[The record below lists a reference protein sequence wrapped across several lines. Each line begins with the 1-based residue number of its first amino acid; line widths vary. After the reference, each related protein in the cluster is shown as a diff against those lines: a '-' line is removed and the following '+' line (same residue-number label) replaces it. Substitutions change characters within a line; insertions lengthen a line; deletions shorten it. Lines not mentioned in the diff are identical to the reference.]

1 MPRWRSHFIR
11 LIVILSVAWGGDFA
25 LAATTPSPNSQ
36 TVSAQGILALM
47 SPAERVGQLFIVG
60 FYGAS
65 ASPGSAIYDLITNL
79 KIGGVLISA
88 ADDNITDTLQ
98 APTQILSLTNQLQ
111 ANEVAGALIPRAQG
125 SNSLPP
131 YVPLLIAVNHEGDG
145 YPFTDIQSGVTAL
158 PNEMAIGATWDPS
171 QAEATGRIAGTELS
185 ALGINMLLGPSLD
198 VLETPLPQG
207 ADLGTRVFGGD
218 PYWVGLMGQAYI
230 RGVHSGSNGQV
241 AAVAK
246 HFPGHGGS
254 DRRPDQEL
262 PTVRK
267 SLDDLK
273 NFDLVPF
280 YAVTGNA
287 PNVDSAADGV
297 LDAHIRFQG
306 FQGNIRQNTAPVSF
320 DAQAL
325 GQLLGLPAIARWRAA
340 GGVTVSD
347 SLGAQAIKSFYDPT
361 LQGFNNRRIA
371 RDAYNAGN
379 DLLLLTDFGINPR
392 ADQAAKIA
400 DTITYFRQQYQA
412 DANFAASVDAAVLRI
427 VNLKLR
433 LYAGQFDPSQ
443 ATRPLTGL
451 NVLNRDQ
458 ADVMAVAQAS
468 AALVSP
474 PLDELAARA
483 PEPPARA
490 QHIAFFT
497 DVRQGQQ
504 CSACPK
510 YPLLDKRQLE
520 QVVTDLYGRGGSGQ
534 VSAGNLVS
542 FSFDDLALY
551 LQATPTTTG
560 GQTPTPEPSAVETA
574 LQQADWFVFA
584 MLNVTPDVP
593 SSGVISTFLAQRP
606 DIVRNKKIVVFAFN
620 APYYLDTTDLS
631 KLTAFYA
638 LYSRSP
644 AFVTVA
650 ARLLFRDV
658 APRGAPPVSVPGIGY
673 KLIDVTRP
681 DPKQVIALDWAQA
694 PPPAKITPQAP
705 GLHLGDTITLT
716 TGVIHDLNGHSV
728 PDQTPVHFR
737 VLYTQE
743 GLPDTI
749 DASTTN
755 GIATTT
761 FQLSRTGLLEITV
774 SSDPA
779 LSSTRLQIPVQQ
791 GSSFFV
797 TEISPTSPPTPTA
810 TSTPSPTPVTPTPTL
825 TPAPVVTPVP
835 PPPQPLVD
843 WRSFFVMF
851 LALMAILTSGYR
863 LGTLEEPQAR
873 LGIRVAL
880 AGAIGVLVGYNY
892 LALSLPGADLGYLWL
907 GVLAA
912 PIYGLLGGIV
922 GLAAGWYWFVGR
934 VSSPTDAQ

>member
-1 MPRWRSHFIR
+1 MRWWLSRFVI
-11 LIVILSVAWGGDFA
+11 IIAILSEILASGPA
-25 LAATTPSPNSQ
+25 AAATTPAPKSQ
-36 TVSAQGILALM
+36 TISAQSILASM
-47 SPAERVGQLFIVG
+47 SPAERVGQLFVVS

-65 ASPGSAIYDLITNL
+65 AAPGSAIFDLITTLNV
-79 KIGGVLISA
+79 GSVLISA

-98 APTQILSLTNQLQ
+98 APTQVLSLTNQLQ
-111 ANEVAGALIPRAQG
+111 ADEVAGALIPRQQG
-125 SNSLPP
+125 GTNLPP

-171 QAEATGRIAGTELS
+171 QAETIGRIVGTELS
-185 ALGINMLLGPSLD
+185 AMGINLLLGPSLD
-198 VLETPLPQG
+198 VLETPRPEG

-287 PNVDSAADGV
+287 PNADSAADGV

-325 GQLLGLPAIARWRAA
+325 GQLLGLPPIARWRAA

-347 SLGAQAIKSFYDPT
+347 SLGARAIKSFYDPT
-361 LQGFNNRRIA
+361 LQEFQNRRIA
-371 RDAYNAGN
+371 RDAFNAGN
-379 DLLLLTDFGINPR
+379 DLLLLSDFALNPR
-392 ADQAAKIA
+392 SDQAAKIA

-412 DANFAASVDAAVLRI
+412 DQNFAASVDAAVLRI
-427 VNLKLR
+427 LSLKLR
-433 LYAGQFDPSQ
+433 LYGGLFDPSQ
-443 ATRPLTGL
+443 ATRPVAGL
-451 NVLNRDQ
+451 NVLNQAQ
-458 ADVMAVAQAS
+458 ADVMAVAQAG

-474 PLDELAARA
+474 PQDV
-483 PEPPARA
+483 PEPPSRA
-490 QHIAFFT
+490 QHIVFFT

-504 CSACPK
+504 CSSCPK

-542 FSFDDLALY
+542 FSFDDLAQY
-551 LQATPTTTG
+551 LQATPATTG
-560 GQTPTPEPSAVETA
+560 DQTPTPEPSPVETA
-574 LQQADWFVFA
+574 LQQADWLVFS
-584 MLNVTPDVP
+584 MLNVPPDVP
-593 SSGVISTFLAQRP
+593 SSRVISTFLAQRP
-606 DIVRNKKIVVFAFN
+606 DIVRSKKIIVFAFN

-638 LYSRSP
+638 LYSRAP
-644 AFVTVA
+644 GFVTVA
-650 ARLLFRDV
+650 ARLLFRTIT
-658 APRGAPPVSVPGIGY
+658 PHGAPPVSVPSIGY

-681 DPKQVIALDWAQA
+681 DPKQVIALDWKQA
-694 PPPAKITPQAP
+694 PRADKNTQQAP
-705 GLHLGDTITLT
+705 GLRLGDTITLT
-716 TGVIHDLNGHSV
+716 TGVIHDLNGHPV

-749 DASTTN
+749 DAATTN

-791 GSSFFV
+791 GTPFSV
-797 TEISPTSPPTPTA
+797 TEISPTSPPSPTA
-810 TSTPSPTPVTPTPTL
+810 TATPSPTPLPPTPTL
-825 TPAPVVTPVP
+825 TPAPVVTPVLP
-835 PPPQPLVD
+835 PERPLVE
-843 WRSFFVMF
+843 WRSFFVMLLT
-851 LALMAILTSGYR
+851 LAAVLTGGYR

-892 LALSLPGADLGYLWL
+892 LALALPGADLGYWWL

-934 VSSPTDAQ
+934 MSRPTDAQ